1 MALVVKSHR
10 SVPVRVSDRP
20 VRGLARPPPFAV
32 GDPLMS
38 SAPIPNLS
46 INAERLWDTLMETA
60 KIGATPKGGI
70 KRLTL
75 TDLDK
80 QVRDWFVAQCEALGC
95 TVTIDA
101 MGNIFAL
108 RPGKDPSL
116 TPIACGSHLD
126 TQPTGGKYDGILG
139 VLAGLEVLRTLDE
152 AGYETN
158 RPFMITNWTNEEGS
172 RFAPAMLSS
181 GVYAGALT
189 LDYAYS
195 RTDKDGATMGEELAR
210 IGYKGDIPVGEQAF
224 HAFFEL
230 HIEQGPILEA
240 EDKVI
245 GVVTDGQGQ
254 RWFNCKVVG
263 RESHAG
269 TTPMP
274 LRKDALAAVSELV
287 LAIEQIAK
295 DNAPYAVGTVGV
307 VDIAEPSR
315 NVIPGTVDFTAEFRH
330 PSNAVLDT
338 MSDALQA
345 KAADVA
351 ERRGLVV
358 EVEAIWDY
366 PAVKFNA
373 DCVAAVQEATDSF
386 GFTNRTMV
394 SGAGHDACYVNRRA
408 PTSMIFIPCKDGIS
422 HNEIEDATPAHCA
435 AGANVLLRA
444 MLAYDRDHG

>member
-1 MALVVKSHR
+1 
-10 SVPVRVSDRP
+10 
-20 VRGLARPPPFAV
+20 
-32 GDPLMS
+32 MS
-38 SAPIPNLS
+38 SAQSPNLS
-46 INAERLWDTLMETA
+46 INAQRLWDTLMETA

-95 TVTIDA
+95 TVSVDA

-108 RPGKDPSL
+108 RAGRNGDL

-126 TQPTGGKYDGILG
+126 TQPTGGKFDGILG

-158 RPFMITNWTNEEGS
+158 RPFMVTNWTNEEGS

-181 GVYAGALT
+181 GVYAGALD
-189 LDYAYS
+189 LDYAYG
-195 RTDKDGATMGEELAR
+195 RTDKDGATVGEELER
-210 IGYKGDIPVGEQAF
+210 IGYKGDAPVGDQDF

-240 EDKVI
+240 EDTVI

-254 RWFNCKVVG
+254 RWFNCTVVG

-274 LRKDALAAVSELV
+274 LRKDALAGTSELV

-295 DNAPYAVGTVGV
+295 DNAPFAVGTVGV
-307 VDIAEPSR
+307 VEIAEPSR

-330 PSNAVLDT
+330 PSDAVLDRMT
-338 MSDALQA
+338 DALRVR
-345 KAADVA
+345 AAEIAD
-351 ERRGLVV
+351 RRGLDITVD
-358 EVEAIWDY
+358 AIWDY
-366 PAVKFNA
+366 AAVKFDR
-373 DCVAAVQEATDSF
+373 DCVAAVQEAADSF
-386 GFTNRTMV
+386 GYSNREMV

-408 PTSMIFIPCKDGIS
+408 PTSMVFIPCKDGIS
-422 HNEIEDATPAHCA
+422 HNELEDATFEDCA